1 VRAALYARFS
11 TDRQSEAS
19 VEDQFR
25 VCERLAERE
34 GFEVVQ
40 RFEDRGISGG
50 TTKRPGY
57 QALLRAARRRE
68 FGVILAEDLKR
79 FWREQAEQWRAIKEL
94 VDLGIAI
101 VTASGMDSR
110 QQNFEIIASVIG
122 AAGELERK
130 EAAYRTRRGLEGR
143 AVAGRPTGGKAYG
156 YIAAR
161 DTGTGGIEVNEVEAA
176 VVRRV
181 FEMYAGG
188 MSPRAIAAKLNEEG
202 VPSPGATWKRTA
214 RRHDAKWLAS
224 AIHGEEDRGS
234 GILNNRRYVGI
245 VAWGRTHWRRGAADS
260 SKRHRTMNAKPLHE
274 AVDERLRIVPQ
285 FLWERVK
292 ARQAERQRTVGA
304 RVKGALRRNAPGA
317 GRPSRYPLSG
327 LLRCAECGASYTIA
341 DARAYACA
349 SHINGAACT
358 NTIRV
363 ARTLAEDRILAS
375 VRADLRNPEV
385 IAEAER
391 RFARAMGERM
401 KPDPVALARMAE
413 LEREIDNLVGAIA
426 GGMMKASPA
435 LARRLAAAEEELARL
450 KSAQQARAPVIA
462 RVGPRI
468 AERFERMA
476 GELEVRLQRDPERSR
491 TVLIEAIGPQIVLRP
506 DESRRFLWAEYGL
519 EEQRLVAAVG
529 MPEIMVAGAG
539 FEPATFGL

>member
-1 VRAALYARFS
+1 MRTALYARFS

-25 VCERLAERE
+25 VCERLAGRE
-34 GFEVVQ
+34 GFDIVH

-68 FGVILAEDLKR
+68 FEVIVAEDLKR
-79 FWREQAEQWRAIKEL
+79 LWREQAEQWRAIKEFI
-94 VDLGIAI
+94 DLSIAI
-101 VTASGMDSR
+101 VTASGIDSR

-143 AVAGRPTGGKAYG
+143 AVAGKPTGGKAYG

-161 DTGTGGIEVNEVEAA
+161 DSGTGELEVNEAEAA

-181 FEMYAGG
+181 FEMYAEG
-188 MSPRAIAAKLNEEG
+188 MSPRAIAGRLNEEG

-214 RRHDAKWLAS
+214 RRRDAKWLAS
-224 AIHGEEDRGS
+224 AVHGEEDRGS
-234 GILNNRRYVGI
+234 GILNNRRYVG
-245 VAWGRTHWRRGAADS
+245 VVVWGRTQWRRGAADS
-260 SKRHRTMNAKPLHE
+260 SKRHRTMNAKPMHE
-274 AVDERLRIVPQ
+274 ALDERLRIVPQ
-285 FLWERVK
+285 SLWDRVK
-292 ARQAERQRTVGA
+292 VRQAEQRRTVGA
-304 RVKGALRRNAPGA
+304 RVKGALGRNAAGA

-327 LLRCAECGASYTIA
+327 LLRCAECGASYTMA
-341 DARAYACA
+341 DGRAYACA
-349 SHINGAACT
+349 SHVNGAACT

-375 VRADLRNPEV
+375 VKADLRDPAV

-391 RFARAMGERM
+391 RFARAMAERM
-401 KPDPVALARMAE
+401 KPDTRALARIAE
-413 LEREIDNLVGAIA
+413 LEREVGNLVGAIA
-426 GGMMKASPA
+426 GGVLKASPA
-435 LARRLAAAEEELARL
+435 LGRRLAATEEELARL
-450 KSAQQARAPVIA
+450 KAAQQARAPVVARIA
-462 RVGPRI
+462 PRV
-468 AERFERMA
+468 AERFERIVTD
-476 GELEVRLQRDPERSR
+476 LEMRLQRDPERSR
-491 TVLIEAIGPQIVLRP
+491 AALIEAIGPQIVLQP

-519 EEQRLVAAVG
+519 EESRIVAAVG
-529 MPEIMVAGAG
+529 MPEIMVAGAR
-539 FEPATFGL
+539 FRYLY

>member
-1 VRAALYARFS
+1 MRAALYARFS

-19 VEDQFR
+19 IEDQLR
-25 VCERLAERE
+25 VCERLADRE
-34 GFEVVQ
+34 SFEVVQ

-68 FGVILAEDLKR
+68 FGIIVAEDLKR
-79 FWREQAEQWRAIKEL
+79 LWREQAEQWRAIKEL
-94 VDLGIAI
+94 IDLGIAV
-101 VTASGMDSR
+101 VTASGIDSR

-143 AVAGRPTGGKAYG
+143 AVAGKPTGGKAYG

-161 DTGTGGIEVNEVEAA
+161 DSGTGQLEVNEAEAA
-176 VVRRV
+176 IVRRV

-188 MSPRAIAAKLNEEG
+188 MSPRAIAATLNEEG
-202 VPSPGATWKRTA
+202 VPSPGAAWGRIT
-214 RRHDAKWLAS
+214 RRRDGKWLAS
-224 AIHGEEDRGS
+224 TIHGEEDRGS
-234 GILNNRRYVGI
+234 GILNNRRYVG
-245 VAWGRTHWRRGAADS
+245 VVVWGRTQWRRGAADS

-274 AVDERLRIVPQ
+274 AVDERLRVVPQ
-285 FLWERVK
+285 SLWERVK
-292 ARQAERQRTVGA
+292 SRQAQQRRTLGA
-304 RVKGALRRNAPGA
+304 RVKGALRRNAPGG

-327 LLRCAECGASYTIA
+327 LLRCAECGASYTMA

-349 SHINGAACT
+349 SQVNGAACA

-375 VRADLRNPEV
+375 VKADLRDPEV

-391 RFARAMGERM
+391 RFARALADRM
-401 KPDPVALARMAE
+401 KPDTRALARIAE
-413 LEREIDNLVGAIA
+413 LEREVDNLVGAIA
-426 GGMMKASPA
+426 GGMMKASLA

-450 KSAQQARAPVIA
+450 KAAQQARAPVIA
-462 RVGPRI
+462 RIGPRV
-468 AERFERMA
+468 AERFERIVTD
-476 GELEVRLQRDPERSR
+476 LEGRLRRDPERSR
-491 TVLIEAIGPQIVLRP
+491 MALIEAIGPQIVLRP

-529 MPEIMVAGAG
+529 MPEIMVAGA
-539 FEPATFGL
+539 